1 MPWKNLESPL
11 LHHDIYRED
20 AVRATL
26 RWYHETYRVRCTY
39 TTANAGWQL
48 TIVEAGIFRG
58 GGETLLREIMN
69 MILARS
75 LELRLEDMTA

>member
-1 MPWKNLESPL
+1 MSQKNLQSPL
-11 LHHDIYRED
+11 LHHDIYRQD

-26 RWYHETYRVRCTY
+26 RWYHETYGVQCTY
-39 TTANAGWQL
+39 TTTNAGWQL
-48 TIVEAGIFRG
+48 TILEVGIFCG
-58 GGETLLREIMN
+58 EGETLLREIMN

>member
-1 MPWKNLESPL
+1 MPRTNLQSPL
-11 LHHDIYRED
+11 LHHEIYRED

-26 RWYHETYRVRCTY
+26 GWYHETYGVQCTY
-39 TTANAGWQL
+39 TTAHAGWQL
-48 TIVEAGIFRG
+48 TLVEAGICCG
-58 GGETLLREIMN
+58 ESETLLREIMN